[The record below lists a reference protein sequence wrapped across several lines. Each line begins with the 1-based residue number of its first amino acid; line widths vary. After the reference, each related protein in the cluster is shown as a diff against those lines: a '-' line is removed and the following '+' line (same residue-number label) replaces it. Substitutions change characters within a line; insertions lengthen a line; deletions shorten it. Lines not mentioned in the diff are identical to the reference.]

1 VVRSQPLG
9 AERESR
15 PLGITLPLARHS
27 FVSYRGDCQMLVVR
41 PEQLEVF
48 ERAHFEKMQQRIEEA
63 IATIFPDT
71 CAIPLAEGKNAKPRS
86 ANEHGKA
93 VVEKGIEYAV
103 DLGIGEASDLTAFI
117 ALALALREA
126 PPQSVGWITSWL
138 GRPDT
143 AGTTKLSII
152 EAQLAQMGASDP
164 ALLAIS
170 TRVSAARREIAP

>member
-1 VVRSQPLG
+1 
-9 AERESR
+9 
-15 PLGITLPLARHS
+15 
-27 FVSYRGDCQMLVVR
+27 MLVVR
-41 PEQLEVF
+41 PEQFDVLE
-48 ERAHFEKMQQRIEEA
+48 RIQFEKMLRRIESA
-63 IATIFPDT
+63 IATVFPDT
-71 CAIPLAEGKNAKPRS
+71 CAAPQAEGKNEKPRT
-86 ANEHGKA
+86 ANEHGRS

-143 AGTTKLSII
+143 AGATKLSII
-152 EAQLAQMGASDP
+152 EAQLVQLGASDP

-170 TRVSAARREIAP
+170 ARVSAARREIAP